1 MYKVQIEDCQ
11 NIGKLD
17 FIEWEKFREKAI
29 LITGSTGLIGSSL
42 VNALAYNSQEKGL
55 NIRLVLPVRNV
66 SAAK

>member
-29 LITGSTGLIGSSL
+29 LITG
-42 VNALAYNSQEKGL
+42 
-55 NIRLVLPVRNV
+55 
-66 SAAK
+66 